1 MATVREKR
9 ETNHLVRTNV
19 VLDDDLVREAM
30 EITGITTKR
39 GVIEE
44 ALRRI
49 VQIDRQQR
57 IWDFFGKVEWEG
69 DLQEMRR
76 GRFTDG
82 DR

>member
-9 ETNHLVRTNV
+9 DANHLVRTNV

-69 DLQEMRR
+69 DLDEMRR